1 MKKIILVAVLV
12 AAPGLALAGKT
23 GAGPVGVGS
32 SAGGAVALSGP
43 AANAVF
49 DTPSEEGQFDFDPS
63 TAGAVTLLGSQV
75 QSVAAIL
82 LGSGG
87 TQNGTVIK
95 ASTTLAGDAP
105 GTIIL
110 DTATGQLI
118 VAEGNI

>member
-1 MKKIILVAVLV
+1 MNKIILVAVLV
-12 AAPGLALAGKT
+12 AAPGMALAGKS
-23 GAGPVGVGS
+23 GAGPIGTGS

-49 DTPSEEGQFDFDPS
+49 DTPSEEGQFEFDPS
-63 TAGAVTLLGSQV
+63 TAGAITLLPAQV

-87 TQNGTVIK
+87 IQNGSIIK

-110 DTATGQLI
+110 DTESGQLI
-118 VAEGNI
+118 VAEGSI